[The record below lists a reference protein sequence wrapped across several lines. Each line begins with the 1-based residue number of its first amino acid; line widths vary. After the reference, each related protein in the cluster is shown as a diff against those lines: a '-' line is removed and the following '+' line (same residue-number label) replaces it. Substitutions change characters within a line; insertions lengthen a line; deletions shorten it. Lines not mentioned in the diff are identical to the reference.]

1 MSAPA
6 RKRQSK
12 SRWRNAGISESS
24 ALAPNPRSLATQQGV
39 QDTSSVNWFETPMT
53 MSWYIVLTKKEVW
66 SILQKTTWECQ
77 TLEESPGLG
86 VARCLGCVVMLSFNV
101 HNDTN
106 YTLLLRYVQ
115 VWNHTADTTA
125 GKASYYFPRT
135 AAIDLDLFDL
145 RSLALSRL
153 AKLSMSTSSGK
164 STPTYSGPLH
174 RCNRCVRWIII
185 WHLTMFQLSYLNY
198 HLTLSEI

>member
-1 MSAPA
+1 MSAA
-6 RKRQSK
+6 ERKRQSK

-66 SILQKTTWECQ
+66 SILQKTAWECQ
-77 TLEESPGLG
+77 TLEESPGLR
-86 VARCLGCVVMLSFNV
+86 VARCLGCVVMLWCVMLSFNV

-115 VWNHTADTTA
+115 VWNQTADTTA

-145 RSLALSRL
+145 RSLQAREV
-153 AKLSMSTSSGK
+153 KHVHFIGK
-164 STPTYSGPLH
+164 EHSNIFWPSP
-174 RCNRCVRWIII
+174 
-185 WHLTMFQLSYLNY
+185 
-198 HLTLSEI
+198 